1 MDLFD
6 NADDII
12 DITCSRQQ
20 LNPKIHAGL
29 ELLFALGAVELKPV
43 EIRDLLYNLI
53 SKDFDT
59 IDEILKAAQKEG
71 LLQRTE
77 KTYVLTPEA
86 SGLEFEKPRIVK
98 QDERGTC
105 KLCRKSLSTGYYV
118 VFKSRTYGPY
128 GSSCIRKIYLGHLL

>member
-1 MDLFD
+1 MDRSMTNGNSKEPNL
-6 NADDII
+6 
-12 DITCSRQQ
+12 
-20 LNPKIHAGL
+20 KIHAGF
-29 ELLFALGAVELKPV
+29 ELLSALGATELTSL

-53 SKDFDT
+53 SKNFDI
-59 IDEILKAAQKEG
+59 IDEILEAAQKER

-98 QDERGTC
+98 QEERCAC

-118 VFKSRTYGPY
+118 VFRSRTYGPY